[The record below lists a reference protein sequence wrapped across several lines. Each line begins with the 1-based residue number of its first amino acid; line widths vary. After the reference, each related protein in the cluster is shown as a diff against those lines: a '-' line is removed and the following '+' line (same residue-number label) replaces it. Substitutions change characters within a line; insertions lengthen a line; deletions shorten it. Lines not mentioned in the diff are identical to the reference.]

1 MSKSISRATGG
12 PSVRVTTVM
21 VALAVVLLLVL
32 AVVAVVKTTSTNSNS
47 AASPAKHAMSS
58 DIGTGGRSVDQGP
71 HTDRHAD
78 VVARYHA
85 DSIRQSQR
93 R

>member
-1 MSKSISRATGG
+1 MNKSISRAIGG
-12 PSVRVTTVM
+12 PITRVTTAM

-32 AVVAVVKTTSTNSNS
+32 SVVAVAKTTSTIDER

-58 DIGTGGRSVDQGP
+58 DGGTGGIVNQQLSS
-71 HTDRHAD
+71 DRHAD

-85 DSIRQSQR
+85 DSLRQSQR